1 MLNNGFVRSTT
12 SRKFATRKQLSFLAV
27 WILFFTPP
35 SVLCQSVPRQQPDDR
50 PFNMLVLG
58 DSILWGQG
66 LKAEHKTWYRV
77 KLWLEKNTGRHVVE
91 RIEAHSGAVIERSSL
106 TDSLSSANR
115 EVNVGLPTINDEL
128 DEAARFYSDPLK
140 VDLVLVSGCGNDVGV
155 QNLLNASRTSEVDD
169 MTNAKCGKP
178 VESLLRRIATT
189 FPAARIIIAGYY
201 PFFSAETRNDFVVN
215 ALARRFFKS
224 QPDGAPRMSTR
235 EVFER
240 LKVNSSQWHQ
250 ISNIRLAEAARSIN
264 AEMGRE
270 RVMFVKILFSPVYS
284 FAAPKT
290 HLWGVNRSPFKMALL
305 FLSFGRV
312 LLPSN
317 DEVRKERTASC
328 NEIYEEPSHET
339 AEEKKERKA
348 LRLFCRYAALGHPN
362 KKGAAL
368 YADAITDVLKSSFMA
383 TGAGGTP

>member
-1 MLNNGFVRSTT
+1 MLNNSFVRSNT
-12 SRKFATRKQLSFLAV
+12 SHKFATRKQLSFLAV
-27 WILFFTPP
+27 WIILFA
-35 SVLCQSVPRQQPDDR
+35 SLLALCQSVQDQKQDDR
-50 PFNMLVLG
+50 PFHMLVLG

-66 LKAEHKTWYRV
+66 LKAEHKTWYQV
-77 KLWLEKNTGRHVVE
+77 KRWLEKNTGRRVIE

-106 TDSLSSANR
+106 IDNLISTNR
-115 EVNVGLPTINDEL
+115 EVNLGLPTINDEL
-128 DEAARFYSDPLK
+128 DEAVRFYSDPSQ

-189 FPAARIIIAGYY
+189 FPAARIIVTGYY
-201 PFFSAETRNDFVVN
+201 PFFSAETRNDFVVK

-224 QPDGAPRMSTR
+224 QPDGAPRMSSR

-250 ISNIRLAEAARSIN
+250 ISNIRLAEAARAIN

-270 RVMFVKILFSPVYS
+270 RVVFVKILFPPNYS

-290 HLWGVNRSPFKMALL
+290 HLWGLNRSPFRMALL
-305 FLSFGRV
+305 FLSFGKI

-317 DEVRKERTASC
+317 DQVRK
-328 NEIYEEPSHET
+328 
-339 AEEKKERKA
+339 
-348 LRLFCRYAALGHPN
+348 
-362 KKGAAL
+362 
-368 YADAITDVLKSSFMA
+368 
-383 TGAGGTP
+383 

>member
-1 MLNNGFVRSTT
+1 
-12 SRKFATRKQLSFLAV
+12 
-27 WILFFTPP
+27 
-35 SVLCQSVPRQQPDDR
+35 
-50 PFNMLVLG
+50 MLVLG

-66 LKAEHKTWYRV
+66 LKAEHKTWYHL
-77 KLWLEKNTGRHVVE
+77 KLWLEKNTGRRVVE

-106 TDSLSSANR
+106 TDNLTSNNS

-128 DEAARFYSDPLK
+128 DKAVRFYSDPSQ
-140 VDLVLVSGCGNDVGV
+140 VDLVLVSGCGNDVGL
-155 QNLLNASRTSEVDD
+155 QNLLNASRTSDVDD

-178 VESLLRRIATT
+178 VESLLRRTATT
-189 FPAARIIIAGYY
+189 FPAARIIVTGYY
-201 PFFSAETRNDFVVN
+201 PFFSAETRNDFVVK

-224 QPDGAPRMSTR
+224 QPDGAPPMSSR

-240 LKVNSSQWHQ
+240 LKVNSIRWYQT
-250 ISNIRLAEAARSIN
+250 SNIRLAEAARNMN

-270 RVMFVKILFSPVYS
+270 RVMFVKILFPPNYS

-290 HLWGVNRSPFKMALL
+290 HLWGFNRSPFRMALL
-305 FLSFGRV
+305 FLSFGKI

-317 DEVRKERTASC
+317 DEVRKQRTASC
-328 NEIYEEPSHET
+328 NEIYKDQQNET

-348 LRLFCRYAALGHPN
+348 LRLLCRYAALGHPN

-368 YADAITDVLKSSFMA
+368 YANAITDALRSSLVA
-383 TGAGGTP
+383 TGLGTP